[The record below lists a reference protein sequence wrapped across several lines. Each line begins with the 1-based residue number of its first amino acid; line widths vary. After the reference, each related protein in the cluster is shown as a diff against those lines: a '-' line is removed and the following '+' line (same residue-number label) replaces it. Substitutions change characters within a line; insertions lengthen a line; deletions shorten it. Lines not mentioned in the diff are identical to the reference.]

1 MPLLSSNLSRFI
13 RCKQS
18 SINCFSTFV
27 ANVPPKLLQ
36 TIRDET
42 KSLDEFQEIDHYHKP
57 AKDNLENLA
66 DLSVDFLQTQERKGC
81 FESSAFLK
89 SLQLHSFNP
98 EYRGMVLKGV
108 PNQKVP
114 AIYFSGIIGTITGH
128 KFWNGARGESFKNMS
143 LNYSKGELPFHTDF
157 RNYGENLPDLL
168 TVLAL
173 SSDGKIRTNYVNT
186 QNMYN
191 ALSKA
196 SQDILLQPIFMKKAD
211 PDFFLSDE
219 TEQPFSI
226 FYKDKKGD
234 LRLFFKT
241 PDSHLIEAE
250 GSQAGNKAIAELT
263 QIMHNPHPNIINSV
277 ALKTGEMLMLKND
290 PHNRSGNSDSARET
304 LVSVFYEE
312 EEYNFLSSPDLKH
325 VTACP
330 LKEMSKLAIV

>member
-1 MPLLSSNLSRFI
+1 MPLLSSNSSRFI
-13 RCKQS
+13 RCNQN
-18 SINCFSTFV
+18 SIKCFSTFV
-27 ANVPPKLLQ
+27 ADVPPKLLQ

-42 KSLDEFQEIDHYHKP
+42 RSLDEFQEIDHNQKP

-66 DLSVDFLQTQERKGC
+66 NLSVDFLQTQERKGC
-81 FESSAFLK
+81 SESSSFLK

-108 PNQKVP
+108 PNQRVP

-128 KFWNGARGESFKNMS
+128 TFWDEARGDSLKNMN
-143 LNYSKGELPFHTDF
+143 LNYNKRELPFHTDF

-168 TVLAL
+168 TILAL
-173 SSDGKIRTNYVNT
+173 SSDGKIKTNYVNT

-191 ALSKA
+191 ALSKE

-211 PDFFLSDE
+211 PNFFFSDE

-234 LRLFFKT
+234 LHLFFKT

-250 GSQAGNKAIAELT
+250 GSHAGNKAIAELT
-263 QIMHNPHPNIINSV
+263 HIMQNPHPNIINSV

-312 EEYNFLSSPDLKH
+312 EEYQFLKPSHLTKI
-325 VTACP
+325 TACQ
-330 LKEMSKLAIV
+330 LKEMSELSIV